1 MLDLRVVFDAGS
13 ARQLRDL
20 LSAVAVYAAGGRL
33 ALERF
38 GQRRGETV
46 RRLSQQIDKG

>member
-1 MLDLRVVFDAGS
+1 
-13 ARQLRDL
+13 
-20 LSAVAVYAAGGRL
+20 VAVYAAGGRL

-38 GQRRGETV
+38 SQRRGETA